1 MGVQEA
7 EPAYRNA
14 TELVDAMA
22 GGEVSAVELAEDA
35 IARIE
40 RFDPTLNA
48 VCVPDFERALDAAR
62 AADAARAR
70 GGARPLLGVPMTVK
84 ESFHMAGLPTTWGIP
99 EFKDFVPDADALAV
113 ERVKAAG
120 AVVLG
125 KTNVPLVLG
134 DMQSYNAIYGT
145 TRNPWDP
152 ERTPGVR
159 RAGRPL
165 RWRRGTGRSPSARTS
180 AVPCATRRTTAASTP
195 TSPRSGC
202 SRCAGTWHLGC
213 LCCRSRAT
221 WR

>member
-1 MGVQEA
+1 MIGRERGTGVTES
-7 EPAYRNA
+7 ELAYRTA
-14 TELVDAMA
+14 AELVELLDEGA
-22 GGEVSAVELAEDA
+22 VSAVQLTEAA

-40 RFDPTLNA
+40 RYDGSLNA

-62 AADAARAR
+62 ARAR
-70 GGARPLLGVPMTVK
+70 GARRPLLGVPMTVK

-99 EFKDFVPDADALAV
+99 DFEDFVPEADALAV

-134 DMQSYNAIYGT
+134 DVQSYNAIYGT

-152 ERTPGVR
+152 ERTPG
-159 RAGRPL
+159 G
-165 RWRRGTGRSPSARTS
+165 TS
-180 AVPCATRRTTAASTP
+180 AAPCATRRTTAASTP
-195 TSPRSGC
+195 TSPLSGC
-202 SRCAGTWHLGC
+202 CRSAGTRHLAC
-213 LCCRSRAT
+213 PWCRSRAIGPIT